1 MKHNLTDSQVTETSS
16 SSLRTSHH
24 CDLSSCF
31 LCRFSL
37 PEWAAVIEAN
47 RVELK
52 FRKGQVI
59 FEEGSEVKGMYFVTS
74 GLVKVHKHWG
84 ASKELIIRFA
94 TGGEVFGHR
103 GFGNERIFPITATAL
118 APTTVCHVDLTF
130 FESSL
135 KVNTQLAFQFMV
147 FLANELQESEK
158 NMRDLVHMPVKG
170 RIALTLLKLLE
181 KFGTDKNGFIN
192 VSLARQDVASYAGT
206 TYETVFRVVSS
217 LEEEQLISTQ
227 GKLFK
232 VLDPVGLNEYTR
244 IPKEE

>member
-1 MKHNLTDSQVTETSS
+1 MTETSAAS
-16 SSLRTSHH
+16 IHPRNN

-31 LCRFSL
+31 LCRLSL
-37 PEWAAVIEAN
+37 PEWAPAIEKN
-47 RVELK
+47 RIELK
-52 FRKGQVI
+52 YKKGQVI
-59 FEEGSEVKGMYFVTS
+59 FEEGAPVKGMYFVTS

-94 TGGEVFGHR
+94 NGGDIFGHR
-103 GFGNERIFPITATAL
+103 GFGKARIFPITATAL
-118 APTTVCHVDLTF
+118 APTTICYVDLTF

-135 KVNTQLAFQFMV
+135 KVNSQLAYQFMI

-181 KFGTDKNGFIN
+181 KFGIDRNGFID
-192 VSLARQDVASYAGT
+192 VSLSRQDVASYAGT

-217 LEEEQLISTQ
+217 LEEENLVETS
-227 GKLFK
+227 GKLFR
-232 VLDPVGLNEYTR
+232 VMDALGLKGYTEM
-244 IPKEE
+244 PLEK

>member
-1 MKHNLTDSQVTETSS
+1 VTDTSDP
-16 SSLRTSHH
+16 LIPTSNR

-31 LCRFSL
+31 LCRLSL
-37 PEWAAVIEAN
+37 PEWGPAIESN

-59 FEEGSEVKGMYFVTS
+59 FEEGSAVKGMYFVTS

-84 ASKELIIRFA
+84 PSKELIMRFA
-94 TGGEVFGHR
+94 KGGDIFGHR
-103 GFGNERIFPITATAL
+103 GFGKERVFPITATAL
-118 APTTVCHVDLTF
+118 APTTICYVDLAF

-135 KVNTQLAFQFMV
+135 KVNSQLAYQFMV

-217 LEEEQLISTQ
+217 LEEEQLVATQ

-232 VLDPVGLNEYTR
+232 VLDPVRLKTYTE
-244 IPKEE
+244 IPQED